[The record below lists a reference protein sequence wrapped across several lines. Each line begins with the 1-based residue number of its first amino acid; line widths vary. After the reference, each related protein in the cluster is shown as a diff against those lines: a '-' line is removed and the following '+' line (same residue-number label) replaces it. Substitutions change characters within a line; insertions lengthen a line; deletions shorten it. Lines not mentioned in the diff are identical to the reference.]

1 KSNIGKQFNIIRW
14 FLQAL
19 TLFILLL
26 VIIFI
31 VLQFYSDPIK
41 DITKSLSISSRTFRK
56 SSQSA
61 EGPCLRKKVCPTNR
75 LSFFIQS
82 GAANV
87 VPPKICVNNE
97 LLSMFCV
104 SLVLLLHL
112 SAVKLLYRCVLTISV
127 SLLQGFRSGSEQRW
141 QWNKHRGGKR

>member
-1 KSNIGKQFNIIRW
+1 KSNIGKQSNIIRW

-31 VLQFYSDPIK
+31 VLHFYSDPIK
-41 DITKSLSISSRTFRK
+41 DITKSLSISSRTFRT

-97 LLSMFCV
+97 LVLGAVLNNAGSGINIVVVNGECQGIISEFFFILSLF
-104 SLVLLLHL
+104 L
-112 SAVKLLYRCVLTISV
+112 SD
-127 SLLQGFRSGSEQRW
+127 
-141 QWNKHRGGKR
+141 